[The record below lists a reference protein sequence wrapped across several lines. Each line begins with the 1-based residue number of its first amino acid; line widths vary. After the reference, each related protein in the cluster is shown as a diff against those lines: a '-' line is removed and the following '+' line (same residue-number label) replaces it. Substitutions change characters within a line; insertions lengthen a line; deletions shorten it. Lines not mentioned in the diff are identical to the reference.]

1 MAALAAM
8 LSSLR
13 NRAELLV
20 EKAQEASAPLVEKLE
35 PYTVLAQ
42 DYYAMAQPYLTTAF
56 QYGLIPFILVLG
68 MSGGSP
74 RPKLTDLMN
83 PI

>member
-20 EKAQEASAPLVEKLE
+20 EKAQEASAPLVCLQASRRGGFVHSRRPGDGFVYVSGQCAFSLE
-35 PYTVLAQ
+35 GVVPV
-42 DYYAMAQPYLTTAF
+42 
-56 QYGLIPFILVLG
+56 
-68 MSGGSP
+68 SP
-74 RPKLTDLMN
+74 GWLSAD
-83 PI
+83 IAGV